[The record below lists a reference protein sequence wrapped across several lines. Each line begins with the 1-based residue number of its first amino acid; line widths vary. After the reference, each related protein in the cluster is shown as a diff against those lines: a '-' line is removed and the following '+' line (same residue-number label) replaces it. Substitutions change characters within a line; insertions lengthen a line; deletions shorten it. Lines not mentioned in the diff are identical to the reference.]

1 MLRRRLTN
9 VFQTFLLIIVEEIH
23 SKKHFELYFAK
34 FDQPRRTIS
43 VLKCKKKKKKML
55 HDYYEF
61 NSDLFPLHAI
71 RRFIY

>member
-43 VLKCKKKKKKML
+43 VLKCKKKKNVTL
-55 HDYYEF
+55 
-61 NSDLFPLHAI
+61 LLLI
-71 RRFIY
+71 QQ

>member
-34 FDQPRRTIS
+34 FDQPRKTIS
-43 VLKCKKKKKKML
+43 VLKCKKKKKML

-61 NSDLFPLHAI
+61 NSDLFPLHTI

>member
-43 VLKCKKKKKKML
+43 VLKCKKKKCYMIIM
-55 HDYYEF
+55 
-61 NSDLFPLHAI
+61 NSIVIYFLFMQ
-71 RRFIY
+71 

>member
-34 FDQPRRTIS
+34 FDQPSRTIS
-43 VLKCKKKKKKML
+43 VLKCKKKKKKKCYMIIM
-55 HDYYEF
+55 
-61 NSDLFPLHAI
+61 NSTVIYFLFMQ
-71 RRFIY
+71 

>member
-1 MLRRRLTN
+1 MLGRRLTN

-43 VLKCKKKKKKML
+43 VLKCQKKKML

>member
-9 VFQTFLLIIVEEIH
+9 VFQIFLLIIVEEIH

-43 VLKCKKKKKKML
+43 VLKCKKKKKML

>member
-43 VLKCKKKKKKML
+43 VLKCKKKKML

>member
-43 VLKCKKKKKKML
+43 VLKCKKKKCYMIIM
-55 HDYYEF
+55 
-61 NSDLFPLHAI
+61 NSTVIYFLFMQ
-71 RRFIY
+71 

>member
-9 VFQTFLLIIVEEIH
+9 VLQTFLLIIVEEIH

-43 VLKCKKKKKKML
+43 VLKCKKKK
-55 HDYYEF
+55 
-61 NSDLFPLHAI
+61 NVT
-71 RRFIY
+71 

>member
-43 VLKCKKKKKKML
+43 VLKCKKKKKCYMIIM
-55 HDYYEF
+55 
-61 NSDLFPLHAI
+61 NSTVIYFLFMQ
-71 RRFIY
+71 